1 MSSRRDTTEL
11 FFDCLDNLVQNENNP
26 DMTRTK
32 LQFLVNT
39 SYDKLKKYLESMT
52 DMGLITMTD
61 EKITVTHKGR
71 EFYSEYKLISKLKE
85 DIEKK
90 FLVTLFN

>member
-11 FFDCLDNLVQNENNP
+11 FFVCLENLVQNENNP
-26 DMTRTK
+26 DMNRTK

-39 SYDKLKKYLESMT
+39 SYDKLKKYLTTMN
-52 DMGLITMTD
+52 DMGLIDLTG

-71 EFYSEYKLISKLKE
+71 EFYSEYKLISRLKE
-85 DIEKK
+85 QIEKK
-90 FLVTLFN
+90 FLVKQFN

>member
-11 FFDCLDNLVQNENNP
+11 FFDCLDNLVQNESNP

-52 DMGLITMTD
+52 HMGLITLTD
-61 EKITVTHKGR
+61 EKILVTHKGR

-90 FLVTLFN
+90 FLVT